1 MHAYRVGTGDHPISN
16 ATLECACGKSI
27 YGRGFNMN
35 FVRPPLLS
43 GKGRLGEIRIQA

>member
-1 MHAYRVGTGDHPISN
+1 MHRELAQVIIRFSN

-35 FVRPPLLS
+35 FVRPPVLS